1 AATSSNTS
9 TSPARWSTST
19 PSPTDRTPAGERRSG
34 APPRHEGATVTK
46 LIQTVIIGLE
56 YGCVY
61 SLIALGMVLVY
72 RTTGVLNIAH
82 GGIGVLAGFVAW
94 DLDTLRGWPYYPA
107 ILVGIL
113 VAVAAGLLFERF
125 VVRRLA
131 SPALATVATLAL
143 FLLLQGLVFVV
154 PWWGNTW
161 GQVFNSPFADKKLA
175 IPGLYFVLRRT
186 RVGLAMRAVS
196 DDPTAARLMGI
207 RQKLVAPV
215 VWGLAF
221 GISGVTTMLLAPI
234 LLLDNTS
241 LTAFTLKALTVT
253 FVGGLISL
261 QLTVLGAMALSMLEV
276 STQPSLPNARGLSDA
291 WPFIILILVLVARF
305 ARSSRAREDTAVPP
319 PGA

>member
-1 AATSSNTS
+1 
-9 TSPARWSTST
+9 
-19 PSPTDRTPAGERRSG
+19 
-34 APPRHEGATVTK
+34 VTK
-46 LIQTVIIGLE
+46 LIQTLIIGLE

-61 SLIALGMVLVY
+61 SLIAMGMVLVY

-94 DLDTLRGWPYYPA
+94 DLNTLRGWPYYPA
-107 ILVGIL
+107 IGVGIM
-113 VAVAAGLLFERF
+113 VAVSAGLLFERF
-125 VVRRLA
+125 VVRKLA
-131 SPALATVATLAL
+131 NPALSTVATLAL

-161 GQVFNSPFADKKLA
+161 GQVFDSPFRTWKQVRIPGADYSVSWDQIVLFFSVLA
-175 IPGLYFVLRRT
+175 FFAGLYFVLRRT

-196 DDPTAARLMGI
+196 DDATAARLMGI

-221 GISGVTTMLLAPI
+221 GLSGVTTMLLAPI

-253 FVGGLISL
+253 FVGGLVSL
-261 QLTVLGAMALSMLEV
+261 PLTVFGAFLLSMLEV
-276 STQPSLPNARGLSDA
+276 STQLYLPTTRGLSDA
-291 WPFIILILVLVARF
+291 WPFIILIVVLVARF
-305 ARSSRAREDTAVPP
+305 ARGTKALEDTAV
-319 PGA
+319 AAV

>member
-1 AATSSNTS
+1 L
-9 TSPARWSTST
+9 
-19 PSPTDRTPAGERRSG
+19 
-34 APPRHEGATVTK
+34 TK
-46 LIQTVIIGLE
+46 FIQTLVIGVQ

-61 SLIALGMVLVY
+61 ALIAMGMVLVY

-82 GGIGVLAGFVAW
+82 GGVGVLAGFVAW
-94 DLDTLRGWPYYPA
+94 DLKYLRNWPYFA
-107 ILVGIL
+107 AVAVGIL

-125 VVRRLA
+125 IVRRLA
-131 SPALATVATLAL
+131 APALATVATLGL

-161 GQVFNSPFADKKLA
+161 GQVFDSPFRTWKQVSIPGADYSVSWDQLILLGNVLTFFA
-175 IPGLYFVLRRT
+175 GLYFILRRT
-186 RVGLAMRAVS
+186 RIGLAMRAVS

-207 RQKLVAPV
+207 RQRLVAPV

-221 GISGVTTMLLAPI
+221 GLSGLTTMLLAPI

-261 QLTVLGAMALSMLEV
+261 PLTVAGAIALSMLEV
-276 STQPSLPNARGLSDA
+276 STQLYLPSATGLSDA
-291 WPFIILILVLVARF
+291 WPFIILVVVLAVRF
-305 ARSSRAREDTAVPP
+305 ARGTKALEENAAVAPV
-319 PGA
+319 

>member
-1 AATSSNTS
+1 M
-9 TSPARWSTST
+9 
-19 PSPTDRTPAGERRSG
+19 
-34 APPRHEGATVTK
+34 TK
-46 LIQTVIIGLE
+46 LIQTLIIGLE

-61 SLIALGMVLVY
+61 ALIAMGMVLVY
-72 RTTGVLNIAH
+72 RASGVLNIAH
-82 GGIGVLAGFVAW
+82 GGVGVLAGFVAW
-94 DLDTLRGWPYYPA
+94 DLDTLRGWPYFPA
-107 ILVGIL
+107 IAVGI
-113 VAVAAGLLFERF
+113 AVAIVSGLLFERF

-161 GQVFNSPFADKKLA
+161 GQVFNSPFANKQVA
-175 IPGLYFVLRRT
+175 IPGANYAVSWDQLILFGNVVAFFVGLYWVLRRT

-207 RQKLVAPV
+207 RQKVVAPV

-221 GISGVTTMLLAPI
+221 GLSGLTTMLLAPI

-253 FVGGLISL
+253 FVGGLVSL
-261 QLTVLGAMALSMLEV
+261 PLTVAGAMTLALLEV
-276 STQPSLPNARGLSDA
+276 STQLYLPSARGLSDA
-291 WPFIILILVLVARF
+291 WPFLILVVVLVARF
-305 ARSSRAREDTAVPP
+305 ARGTKALEDTAV
-319 PGA
+319 AAV

>member
-1 AATSSNTS
+1 M
-9 TSPARWSTST
+9 
-19 PSPTDRTPAGERRSG
+19 
-34 APPRHEGATVTK
+34 TK
-46 LIQTVIIGLE
+46 FIQTLVIGIQ

-61 SLIALGMVLVY
+61 ALIAMGMVLVY

-94 DLDTLRGWPYYPA
+94 DLKYLRNWPYFA
-107 ILVGIL
+107 AVAVGIG

-125 VVRRLA
+125 IVRRLA
-131 SPALATVATLAL
+131 SPALATVATLGL

-161 GQVFNSPFADKKLA
+161 GQVFDSPFRDWGFVA
-175 IPGLYFVLRRT
+175 IPGANYSVSWDQLILVGNVLAFFAGLYFILRRT

-207 RQKLVAPV
+207 RQNVVAPV

-221 GISGVTTMLLAPI
+221 GLSGLTTMLLAPI

-253 FVGGLISL
+253 FVGGLTSL
-261 QLTVLGAMALSMLEV
+261 PLTVVGALALSLLEV
-276 STQPSLPNARGLSDA
+276 TSQLYTPDVKGLSDA
-291 WPFIILILVLVARF
+291 WPFIILIVVLVARF
-305 ARSSRAREDTAVPP
+305 ARGTKALEDTAVAPS
-319 PGA
+319 

>member
-1 AATSSNTS
+1 
-9 TSPARWSTST
+9 
-19 PSPTDRTPAGERRSG
+19 
-34 APPRHEGATVTK
+34 VTK
-46 LIQTVIIGLE
+46 LIQTLIIGLE

-61 SLIALGMVLVY
+61 ALIAMGMVLVY

-82 GGIGVLAGFVAW
+82 GGVGVLAGFVAW
-94 DLDTLRGWPYYPA
+94 DLNTLRGWPYFAA
-107 ILVGIL
+107 IATGIG
-113 VAVAAGLLFERF
+113 VAISAGLLFERF
-125 VVRRLA
+125 VARKVPNPFLV
-131 SPALATVATLAL
+131 TVATLAL

-161 GQVFNSPFADKKLA
+161 GQVFNSPFANKRVA
-175 IPGLYFVLRRT
+175 IPGANYAVSWDQLVLFGNVLLFGGGLYFILRRT

-207 RQKLVAPV
+207 RQKVVAPV

-221 GISGVTTMLLAPI
+221 GLSGLTTMLLAPI

-261 QLTVLGAMALSMLEV
+261 PLTVAGAMTLSLLEV
-276 STQPSLPNARGLSDA
+276 STQLYLPNARGLSDA
-291 WPFIILILVLVARF
+291 WPFIILIVVLVARF
-305 ARSSRAREDTAVPP
+305 ARGTKALEDTAV
-319 PGA
+319 AAV

>member
-1 AATSSNTS
+1 M
-9 TSPARWSTST
+9 
-19 PSPTDRTPAGERRSG
+19 
-34 APPRHEGATVTK
+34 TK
-46 LIQTVIIGLE
+46 FIQTVIIGIQ

-61 SLIALGMVLVY
+61 ALIAMGMVLVY

-82 GGIGVLAGFVAW
+82 GGIGVLAGFVGW
-94 DLDTLRGWPYYPA
+94 DLHTIRNWPYFA
-107 ILVGIL
+107 AVAAGIA

-125 VVRRLA
+125 IVRKLA
-131 SPALATVATLAL
+131 SPALATVATLGL

-161 GQVFNSPFADKKLA
+161 GQVFDSPFRTWDQVA
-175 IPGLYFVLRRT
+175 IPGANYSVSWDQLILFGNVLVFFAGLYFILRRT

-207 RQKLVAPV
+207 RQRLVAPV

-221 GISGVTTMLLAPI
+221 GLSGFTTMLLAPI

-253 FVGGLISL
+253 FVGGLTSL
-261 QLTVLGAMALSMLEV
+261 PLTVVGAFALSMLEV
-276 STQPSLPNARGLSDA
+276 TSLLYTPDIKGLSDA
-291 WPFIILILVLVARF
+291 WPFIILIVVLVARF
-305 ARSSRAREDTAVPP
+305 ARGTKALEDTAVAP
-319 PGA
+319 A

>member
-1 AATSSNTS
+1 M
-9 TSPARWSTST
+9 
-19 PSPTDRTPAGERRSG
+19 
-34 APPRHEGATVTK
+34 TK
-46 LIQTVIIGLE
+46 LIQTLIIGLE

-61 SLIALGMVLVY
+61 SLIAMGMVLVY

-82 GGIGVLAGFVAW
+82 GGIGVLAGFIAW
-94 DLDTLRGWPYYPA
+94 DLNTLRGWPYFPA
-107 ILVGIL
+107 IAAGIL
-113 VAVAAGLLFERF
+113 VAVVAGLLFERF
-125 VVRRLA
+125 VVRKLA

-161 GQVFNSPFADKKLA
+161 GQVFNSPFADNKVR
-175 IPGLYFVLRRT
+175 IPGADYSVSWDQLVLFGSVLLFFGGLYFVLRRT

-221 GISGVTTMLLAPI
+221 GLSGVTTMLLAPI

-253 FVGGLISL
+253 FVGGLTSL
-261 QLTVLGAMALSMLEV
+261 PLTVLGAMALSMLEV
-276 STQPSLPNARGLSDA
+276 STQLYLPHTRGLSDA
-291 WPFIILILVLVARF
+291 WPFIILIVVLVARF
-305 ARSSRAREDTAVPP
+305 ARGTKALEDTAVAP
-319 PGA
+319 A

>member
-1 AATSSNTS
+1 M
-9 TSPARWSTST
+9 
-19 PSPTDRTPAGERRSG
+19 
-34 APPRHEGATVTK
+34 TK
-46 LIQTVIIGLE
+46 FIQTVVIGIQ
-56 YGCVY
+56 YGCIY
-61 SLIALGMVLVY
+61 ALIAMGMVLVY

-82 GGIGVLAGFVAW
+82 GGVGVLAGFVAW
-94 DLDTLRGWPYYPA
+94 DLNTLRNWPYFAA
-107 ILVGIL
+107 IITGIA

-125 VVRRLA
+125 IVRKLA
-131 SPALATVATLAL
+131 APALATVATLGL

-161 GQVFNSPFADKKLA
+161 GQAFDSPFRTWNHVA
-175 IPGLYFVLRRT
+175 IPGANYSVSWDQMILFGNVLAFGAGLYFILRRT
-186 RVGLAMRAVS
+186 RTGLAMRAVS

-221 GISGVTTMLLAPI
+221 GLSGLTTMLLAPI

-261 QLTVLGAMALSMLEV
+261 PLTVAGAFALSLLEV
-276 STQPSLPNARGLSDA
+276 TSQLYFGDVKGLSDA
-291 WPFIILILVLVARF
+291 WPFIILVVVLAVRF
-305 ARSSRAREDTAVPP
+305 ARGTKALEDTAVAP
-319 PGA
+319 A

>member
-1 AATSSNTS
+1 M
-9 TSPARWSTST
+9 
-19 PSPTDRTPAGERRSG
+19 
-34 APPRHEGATVTK
+34 TK

-61 SLIALGMVLVY
+61 SLIAMGMVLVY

-161 GQVFNSPFADKKLA
+161 GQVFDSPFRTWKQVSIPGANYSVSWDQIVLFVNVLA
-175 IPGLYFVLRRT
+175 FFAGLYFVLRRT

-196 DDPTAARLMGI
+196 DDATAARLMGI

-221 GISGVTTMLLAPI
+221 GLSGLTTMLLAPI

-253 FVGGLISL
+253 FVGGLVSL
-261 QLTVLGAMALSMLEV
+261 PLTVFGAFALSMLEV
-276 STQPSLPNARGLSDA
+276 STQLYLPNTRGLSDA
-291 WPFIILILVLVARF
+291 WPFIILIVVLVARF
-305 ARSSRAREDTAVPP
+305 ARGTKALEETAVQ
-319 PGA
+319 AV

>member
-1 AATSSNTS
+1 M
-9 TSPARWSTST
+9 
-19 PSPTDRTPAGERRSG
+19 
-34 APPRHEGATVTK
+34 TK
-46 LIQTVIIGLE
+46 LIQTLIIGLE

-61 SLIALGMVLVY
+61 ALIAMGMVLVY

-94 DLDTLRGWPYYPA
+94 DLDTLRNWPYFAA
-107 ILVGIL
+107 IIAGIS
-113 VAVAAGLLFERF
+113 VAVVAGLLFERF
-125 VVRRLA
+125 IVRKLA
-131 SPALATVATLAL
+131 APALATVATLGL

-161 GQVFNSPFADKKLA
+161 GQVFDSPFRTWKQVA
-175 IPGLYFVLRRT
+175 IPGADYSVSWDQLILFGNVLVFWAGLYFILRRT

-196 DDPTAARLMGI
+196 DDATAARLMGI

-221 GISGVTTMLLAPI
+221 GLSGLTTMLLAPI

-261 QLTVLGAMALSMLEV
+261 PLTVAGAFALSMLEV
-276 STQPSLPNARGLSDA
+276 STQLYYPNVKGLSDA
-291 WPFIILILVLVARF
+291 WPFIILIVVLVVRF
-305 ARSSRAREDTAVPP
+305 ARGTKALEDSAV
-319 PGA
+319 AAA

>member
-1 AATSSNTS
+1 
-9 TSPARWSTST
+9 
-19 PSPTDRTPAGERRSG
+19 
-34 APPRHEGATVTK
+34 VQK
-46 LIQTVIIGLE
+46 LIQAVVIGLE

-61 SLIALGMVLVY
+61 SLIAMGMVLVY

-94 DLDTLRGWPYYPA
+94 DLNTLRNWPYYAA
-107 ILVGIL
+107 IATGIL

-125 VVRRLA
+125 IVRKLA
-131 SPALATVATLAL
+131 APALATVATLGL

-161 GQVFNSPFADKKLA
+161 GQVFDSPFANKQVA
-175 IPGLYFVLRRT
+175 IPGANYSVSWDQLILFGSVLLFFGGLYFILRRT

-207 RQKLVAPV
+207 RQQLVAPV

-221 GISGVTTMLLAPI
+221 GLSGLTTMLLAPI

-253 FVGGLISL
+253 FVGGLVSL
-261 QLTVLGAMALSMLEV
+261 PLTVLGAMILAMLEV
-276 STQPSLPNARGLSDA
+276 GTQLYVPNVKGLSDA
-291 WPFIILILVLVARF
+291 WPFIILVVVVVARF
-305 ARSSRAREDTAVPP
+305 ARGTKALEDTAVAP
-319 PGA
+319 A